1 MVVRINIKD
10 NISNISSVENDIYRT
25 FEKISARL
33 FTFQFPNE
41 YVALLP
47 EHQYVNCSDAL
58 EGLASEYKNIISMG
72 VGNSLSIWRQFESYQ
87 CAEIAIESLENGE
100 NYSVFDKL
108 DLEIILGC
116 INENVKNEYIAKTI
130 SKLDREDRKILK
142 IYFDNNLSLKD
153 TSDKLFIH
161 KNTLQYKLNKIKNIT
176 GYDPRVFKD
185 ALKLYMA
192 IRLE

>member
-1 MVVRINIKD
+1 M
-10 NISNISSVENDIYRT
+10 
-25 FEKISARL
+25 
-33 FTFQFPNE
+33 
-41 YVALLP
+41 
-47 EHQYVNCSDAL
+47 
-58 EGLASEYKNIISMG
+58 
-72 VGNSLSIWRQFESYQ
+72 
-87 CAEIAIESLENGE
+87 
-100 NYSVFDKL
+100 
-108 DLEIILGC
+108 GC
-116 INENVKNEYIAKTI
+116 INENVKNEYISKTI